1 MKDTISR
8 QAAIDALQNCH
19 KHCVDPMDSYH
30 IDIQDAEYQLS
41 KVPSAQPEIIRCKDC
56 KNYWDS
62 ADLCCLTQCDAY
74 EDDFCS
80 RAERKQ
86 DG

>member
-1 MKDTISR
+1 MDDLISR
-8 QAAIDALQNCH
+8 ADTLEAL
-19 KHCVDPMDSYH
+19 KYLPVTL
-30 IDIQDAEYQLS
+30 DAETIQRCIEYVSNMQS
-41 KVPSAQPEIIRCKDC
+41 IQPEIIRCKDC
-56 KNYWDS
+56 NNYWDS
-62 ADLCCLTQCDAY
+62 ADLCCLTQCDVH